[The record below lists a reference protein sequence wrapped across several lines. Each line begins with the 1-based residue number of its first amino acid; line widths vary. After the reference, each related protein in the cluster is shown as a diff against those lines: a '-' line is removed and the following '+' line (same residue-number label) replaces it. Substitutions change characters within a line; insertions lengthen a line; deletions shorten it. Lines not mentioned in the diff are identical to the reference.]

1 MKVQLCRLF
10 AMATVCALLAGCAST
25 ATKAN
30 NSSGGGASD
39 GAVAE
44 SSGTTKKSE
53 GDLLLQVPKEY
64 AKMPSAKKYAS
75 FTFDPSTTYQTMDG
89 FGAAYTWYSD
99 LIYHNNRSGKEALDS
114 LFGDAKLSILRF
126 KNEYEYQN
134 KGSAANGETM
144 LKYYK
149 GAVERC
155 AQYGEKPTILMCSW
169 SPPAALKSNNAIDGQ
184 KGATL
189 KKNADGKYCYEE
201 YGQWWA
207 DSIKYYKNLGIH
219 VDYVSIQNE
228 VEFVASYDGCRF
240 DAYETKTTASYA
252 KAFIAVYRAFKKE
265 FGADA
270 PKMLGP
276 ETMSC
281 VWSTISPYVR
291 AIKEEDPDALAG
303 IAHHLYVGGSAD
315 EKKHTVDPSSFVT
328 NFMTMG
334 QKYDTTKKWQT
345 EYYIGHAIQQAELI
359 NNCLTFENVNAYL
372 FWSGVWT
379 SSNSTFE
386 NADLTS
392 AMWGGA
398 WSRRA
403 KYYVMRHFSEYI
415 RPGYVRIKAVSGNG
429 SIKSS
434 AFMSPDGKKV
444 VLVLINVSNENQ
456 GCTFSGNSYTIA
468 SLHPYQSVFGDVAE
482 DENTCWID
490 RDVLKGNAKV
500 GLPPKSVTTVVIYGA
515 NEASVAT
522 E

>member
-1 MKVQLCRLF
+1 MTVRF
-10 AMATVCALLAGCAST
+10 YTAVAVATVCALFAGCATS
-25 ATKAN
+25 ATSA
-30 NSSGGGASD
+30 SSGENKSAKKTEMSKTVFAAD
-39 GAVAE
+39 G
-44 SSGTTKKSE
+44 T
-53 GDLLLQVPKEY
+53 LPVPKEY
-64 AKMPSAKKYAS
+64 EKMPSVSKYS
-75 FTFDPSTTYQTMDG
+75 VYSFDPSTTFQTMDG

-99 LIYHNNRSGKEALDS
+99 LIYQNGKTGKEALDS

-126 KNEYEYQN
+126 KNEYGYQTR
-134 KGSAANGETM
+134 GSATNGETM

-155 AQYGEKPTILMCSW
+155 AQYGEKPIVLMCCW
-169 SPPAALKSNNAIDGQ
+169 SPAAYLKSNNGISGQ

-189 KKNADGKYCYEE
+189 KKNDDGKYCYDE

-207 DSIKYYKNLGIH
+207 DAIKYYEKLGIH

-240 DAYETKTTASYA
+240 DPYETNEAASYA

-265 FGADA
+265 FGAAA
-270 PKMLGP
+270 PKMIGP

-281 VWSTISPYVR
+281 VWGTIAPYVK
-291 AIKEEDPDALAG
+291 AIKAEDPEALAG
-303 IAHHLYVGGSAD
+303 IAHHLYVGGVAD
-315 EKKHTVDPSSFVT
+315 EKAHTVDPSSFIT
-328 NFMTMG
+328 NFMTMSANY
-334 QKYDTTKKWQT
+334 QNVKKWQT

-379 SSNSTFE
+379 TSNSTFE

-392 AMWGGA
+392 AMWGGVWA
-398 WSRRA
+398 RRA

-415 RPGYVRIKAVSGNG
+415 RPGYTRIKAVSGSG
-429 SIKSS
+429 KVKSS
-434 AFMSPDGKKV
+434 AFISPDGNKV
-444 VLVLINVSNENQ
+444 TIVLVNTSADDMGFTFAGNEYAVENM
-456 GCTFSGNSYTIA
+456 
-468 SLHPYQSVFGDVAE
+468 HVYQSVFGDVAE

-490 RDVLKGNAKV
+490 RGELGADGKV
-500 GLPPKSVTTVVIYGA
+500 GLPPKSVTTITLTGHHEV
-515 NEASVAT
+515 ASAAVND